1 MCKLLKR
8 EFMAM
13 IVKFA
18 LLFICLWGTAA
29 TPEKKLQYYPNA
41 GPGPEERVVV
51 TSDRIKLQL
60 IVAGEG
66 PPCIFLHGGPGQG
79 SRSFRL
85 MGGASLERLVR
96 DIGEVRLALGL
107 GDVYVLSHSV
117 GGILAV
123 NYAARYPSHLKGLML
138 VNSSLYF
145 YSPATLKERIGVL
158 DSVLLTV
165 TPLRTNNRDTLIRLE
180 RSLEAQLLKS
190 GRHFNFLADQPSTL
204 QKMQKVDNY
213 ERTIDFGK
221 TLIAPIND
229 PALPLLYPEYYRDHA
244 YLCPYI
250 PVPTLIVTGTRDYA
264 VGTRH
269 YLDMLFP
276 RRDVRVLEGAH
287 LLYYEQNNS
296 FRNAVLDFV
305 SRNGFQTDATCGK

>member
-79 SRSFRL
+79 SRSFKL
-85 MGGASLERLVR
+85 MGGASVERGLKIIYLDQRGSGRSQNAADYSLERLVR
-96 DIGEVRLALGL
+96 DIEEVRLALGL
-107 GDVYVLSHSV
+107 GDVYVLSHSF

-138 VNSSLYF
+138 VDSSLYF

-165 TPLRTNNRDTLIRLE
+165 TPLRT
-180 RSLEAQLLKS
+180 
-190 GRHFNFLADQPSTL
+190 
-204 QKMQKVDNY
+204 
-213 ERTIDFGK
+213 
-221 TLIAPIND
+221 
-229 PALPLLYPEYYRDHA
+229 
-244 YLCPYI
+244 
-250 PVPTLIVTGTRDYA
+250 
-264 VGTRH
+264 
-269 YLDMLFP
+269 
-276 RRDVRVLEGAH
+276 
-287 LLYYEQNNS
+287 
-296 FRNAVLDFV
+296 
-305 SRNGFQTDATCGK
+305 